1 MTNPVQE
8 KLTRRE
14 REIMHVLFA
23 LGNRATAEE
32 IRTRLTDPPSSS
44 AIRAMLTRLEAKGHL
59 RHREEGLRY
68 VYSATTSPATASRKA
83 LKQHLSTFFGG
94 SIGEMATALL
104 RQEEWTDAELD
115 ALQAEIQR
123 IRKERKRS

>member
-1 MTNPVQE
+1 MNPTSE

-14 REIMHVLFA
+14 REIMQVIFA
-23 LGNRATAEE
+23 LGNRVAAEE

-59 RHREEGLRY
+59 KHREDGLRY
-68 VYSATTSPATASRKA
+68 VYSATTSPASASRKA

-94 SIGEMATALL
+94 SLGEMATALL
-104 RQEEWTDAELD
+104 RQEEWSDEELD
-115 ALQAEIQR
+115 SLQAEIQR